1 MEIYKVYT
9 IGEKLRL
16 FREKY
21 RLRQEQIVGNDVT
34 RNLISQIENGKAG
47 LTRST
52 AQIILSH
59 AKEIL
64 ERDNIHLDV
73 DIEYLLEDEK
83 TQARKIL
90 DNFIYELNQLANT
103 NDNAFAD
110 TLNEAEK
117 FMLKWDYTDKK
128 IAIYDIAGDYYF
140 KNKVFYK
147 SSLYFENVRCLINLD
162 MNIENLVIILKKLSN
177 VYFYMGKYQ
186 DGVDVCTYAIDHFPQ
201 IDEVNKSMLL
211 FNSILYY
218 NYMENYTKALE
229 KIKALESI
237 VNENT
242 KDKFGDLYNKIL
254 LLKAS
259 CLFHVNRYGE
269 SLNIYSVLISY
280 MPRENYGNRL
290 IYENNKAEIFILS
303 NRIDEAKKSLNYILD
318 NINNVPDMF
327 PFIPQL
333 YLEISR
339 RHLQLADADSAI
351 EYLYKALNY
360 GKSYNYSFV
369 ISDILKEL
377 IHIPNKKIEVDIE
390 NEFIELVNSVK
401 SVDPTLMIEILRY
414 FTTSGNAKAVLEI
427 CDFCQMY
434 TQKNKRM

>member
-1 MEIYKVYT
+1 M
-9 IGEKLRL
+9 
-16 FREKY
+16 
-21 RLRQEQIVGNDVT
+21 
-34 RNLISQIENGKAG
+34 
-47 LTRST
+47 
-52 AQIILSH
+52 
-59 AKEIL
+59 
-64 ERDNIHLDV
+64 
-73 DIEYLLEDEK
+73 
-83 TQARKIL
+83 
-90 DNFIYELNQLANT
+90 
-103 NDNAFAD
+103 
-110 TLNEAEK
+110 
-117 FMLKWDYTDKK
+117 
-128 IAIYDIAGDYYF
+128 
-140 KNKVFYK
+140 
-147 SSLYFENVRCLINLD
+147 D
-162 MNIENLVIILKKLSN
+162 MNIENLIIILKKLSN

-259 CLFHVNRYGE
+259 CLFHVNRYSE
-269 SLNIYSVLISY
+269 SLNIYSLLISY

-339 RHLQLADADSAI
+339 RYLQLADVDSAI
-351 EYLYKALNY
+351 AYLYKALNY

>member
-90 DNFIYELNQLANT
+90 DNFIYELKQLANT

-140 KNKVFYK
+140 KNRLCFK
-147 SSLYFENVRCLINLD
+147 R
-162 MNIENLVIILKKLSN
+162 
-177 VYFYMGKYQ
+177 
-186 DGVDVCTYAIDHFPQ
+186 
-201 IDEVNKSMLL
+201 ML
-211 FNSILYY
+211 
-218 NYMENYTKALE
+218 
-229 KIKALESI
+229 IKA
-237 VNENT
+237 
-242 KDKFGDLYNKIL
+242 F
-254 LLKAS
+254 
-259 CLFHVNRYGE
+259 
-269 SLNIYSVLISY
+269 
-280 MPRENYGNRL
+280 
-290 IYENNKAEIFILS
+290 
-303 NRIDEAKKSLNYILD
+303 
-318 NINNVPDMF
+318 
-327 PFIPQL
+327 
-333 YLEISR
+333 
-339 RHLQLADADSAI
+339 
-351 EYLYKALNY
+351 
-360 GKSYNYSFV
+360 FV
-369 ISDILKEL
+369 
-377 IHIPNKKIEVDIE
+377 
-390 NEFIELVNSVK
+390 
-401 SVDPTLMIEILRY
+401 
-414 FTTSGNAKAVLEI
+414 
-427 CDFCQMY
+427 
-434 TQKNKRM
+434 